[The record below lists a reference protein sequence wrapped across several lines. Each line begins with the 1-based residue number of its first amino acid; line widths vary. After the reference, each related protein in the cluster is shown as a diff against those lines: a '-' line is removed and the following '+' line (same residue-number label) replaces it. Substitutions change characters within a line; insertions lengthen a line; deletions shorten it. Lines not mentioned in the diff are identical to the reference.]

1 MESALV
7 FCISNEVWPHG
18 QLCSA
23 DVLLASLKVCI
34 KLDVRYSCPP
44 STETY
49 KNTHASYS
57 SVNVELFYSAYGL
70 FLSSALFFGAFQRG
84 MGNVNVQ
91 MFQMFHFVLS
101 FDFKNLCTM
110 FYKKDCVD
118 RFWIRRVI

>member
-57 SVNVELFYSAYGL
+57 SVNVELFYSAYGFFFPQLCFLVL
-70 FLSSALFFGAFQRG
+70 FRG
-84 MGNVNVQ
+84 GWEM
-91 MFQMFHFVLS
+91 
-101 FDFKNLCTM
+101 
-110 FYKKDCVD
+110 
-118 RFWIRRVI
+118 